1 VPHVVVAVTPDD
13 QVVLRSNVPSEEL
26 ASFGELNDMLGN
38 ISGNTLGKSVLGS
51 FPEQQLAGSFDT

>member
-26 ASFGELNDMLGN
+26 ASFGELNDMSGN
-38 ISGNTLGKSVLGS
+38 ISGNTLLQIRIGFLPGAAARR
-51 FPEQQLAGSFDT
+51 LL